1 MSGENLGG
9 APGPRPRG
17 RLWGVALAVGALV
30 VVAAGFALWTL
41 LRPAPY
47 EFASQPLSNLTTAQ
61 DFTLESASGPVTLSS
76 LDGKVVLL
84 FFGYTHCPDVCP
96 TEMMQLAHIYGL
108 LDPKDRERV
117 QVAMISVDPARDD
130 AAVMQTY
137 AHAFSPAFLG
147 LTGTPDRIAAVAKQY
162 WVSYQKYDQTAPN
175 VYFVRH
181 TASVY
186 VLNPQRQ
193 LELIY
198 NSDDLQN
205 RQQHI
210 ADDLHHLLLRGS

>member
-1 MSGENLGG
+1 M
-9 APGPRPRG
+9 PQPRPDDHPRPPS
-17 RLWGVALAVGALV
+17 RLRAVAYTVSALALAAAALY
-30 VVAAGFALWTL
+30 LWTV
-41 LRPAPY
+41 LRPVPY
-47 EFASQPLSNLTTAQ
+47 EFASQPLSNRVEAK
-61 DFTLESASGPVTLSS
+61 DFTLASASGPVRLADF
-76 LDGKVVLL
+76 DGEVVVL

-96 TEMMQLAHIYGL
+96 TEMMQLSHIYGL
-108 LDPKDRERV
+108 LDPADSARV
-117 QVAMISVDPARDD
+117 KVAMVSVDPERDD
-130 AAVMQTY
+130 ADIMATY

-147 LTGTPDRIAAVAKQY
+147 LTGTSQQIADVAKQY
-162 WVSYQKYDQTAPN
+162 WVSYQKYDQTAPG

-186 VLNPQRQ
+186 VINPHRQ

-210 ADDLHHLLLRGS
+210 ADDLHHLLVRGS